1 MKKDKKRF
9 LAAISPL
16 VAICVLFCFVA
27 AVSNLGGDRTL
38 EEKVRLEDA
47 LARAAVSCYAIEGA
61 YPPTLE
67 YLVENYGVRINEK
80 HFTVMY
86 ELYASNLMPDIT
98 VIYNGNEK

>member
-1 MKKDKKRF
+1 MKKDKRIILSF
-9 LAAISPL
+9 AAPLLA
-16 VAICVLFCFVA
+16 VCVLICFIA
-27 AVSNLGGDRTL
+27 AVSNLGGDRVL
-38 EEKVRLEDA
+38 EEKARLEEA

-61 YPPTLE
+61 YPPTLD

-98 VIYNGNEK
+98 VIYNGK